1 MLPAIVYNLLKG
13 TFVIS
18 TSRITIMIS
27 SGDKK
32 RIGKKKNWGNLLSIN
47 RPIDR
52 KKNRCG
58 TYNFDFVSMMCG
70 KAVYLSSCFVY

>member
-1 MLPAIVYNLLKG
+1 
-13 TFVIS
+13 
-18 TSRITIMIS
+18 MIS

-58 TYNFDFVSMMCG
+58 KYNFDFMSMMWARPCI
-70 KAVYLSSCFVY
+70 YLHVLPIRL